1 MYKRWQQLKIED
13 ALNARR
19 VLLLSGPRQCGKTT
33 LVESYAKQHTIYRT
47 LDDFSLLEAA
57 KIDPHGFVTHDN
69 ELMIID
75 EIQRCPELLQ
85 AIKMDVDKNKSM
97 GRFLLTGSA
106 NIQSLPSVT
115 ESLAGRVRHLRL
127 RPLTQGEIEGN
138 DSKFLSSVFDNKLD
152 MQSCFNKKESL
163 TKADYLDMALNGG
176 YPEPLTLNKHQHK
189 KEWFNDYLESLMQ
202 KDLKDIINIRR
213 IDALRK
219 LLQILAAWSS
229 RLIDFSAI
237 GSGLSISKLSLT
249 SYVGSLEMLYLIER
263 VPPWTKTMYDRV
275 GKKEKLFMTDT
286 GMLGHLL
293 NWNREKIHLDAA
305 ASGLLIETF
314 VFTQLAAL
322 IDAQSQPYQL
332 SHYRD
337 KDKREIDFIIE
348 NRDGDIVGIE
358 VKAGSS
364 VSKDS
369 FKHLLWFKNKFANTK
384 SFKGIVLY
392 TGEHALS
399 FGEGFWALPISSLW
413 KS

>member
-1 MYKRWQQLKIED
+1 MYNRWQLARIED
-13 ALNARR
+13 ALNTRR

-106 NIQSLPSVT
+106 NIQSLPSVK

-127 RPLTQGEIEGN
+127 RPLTQGEIEGY
-138 DSKFLSSVFDNKLD
+138 DSNFLSNVFDNKLD
-152 MQSCFNKKESL
+152 MQSCFNIKENL
-163 TKADYLDMALNGG
+163 TKADYLDMALSGG

-237 GSGLSISKLSLT
+237 GSGLSISKLSLI

-263 VPPWTKTMYDRV
+263 VPPWTKTVYDRV

-322 IDAQSQPYQL
+322 IDAQIQPYHL

-348 NRDGDIVGIE
+348 NNDGDIVGIE

-369 FKHLLWFKNKFANTK
+369 FKHL
-384 SFKGIVLY
+384 
-392 TGEHALS
+392 
-399 FGEGFWALPISSLW
+399 FW
-413 KS
+413 

>member
-1 MYKRWQQLKIED
+1 MYKRWQQARIED
-13 ALNARR
+13 ALNTRR

-33 LVESYAKQHTIYRT
+33 LVESYEKQDTIYRT
-47 LDDFSLLEAA
+47 LDDLSLLAAA
-57 KIDPHGFVTHDN
+57 KMDPHGFVTHDN

-85 AIKMDVDKNKSM
+85 AIKMDVDKNKAM

-106 NIQSLPSVT
+106 NIQSLPSVK

-127 RPLTQGEIEGN
+127 RPLVQGEIEEYASN
-138 DSKFLSSVFDNKLD
+138 FLSLLFDNDLD
-152 MQSCFNKKESL
+152 IASSFNIKETL
-163 TKADYLDMALNGG
+163 IKADYLDMALSGG
-176 YPEPLTLNKHQHK
+176 YPEPLTLHNQQHK
-189 KEWFNDYLESLMQ
+189 KEWFDDYLEALIQ
-202 KDLKDIINIRR
+202 KDLKDIVQIRR
-213 IDALRK
+213 TDSLRK

-237 GSGLSISKLSLT
+237 GSGLSISKLSLI

-293 NWNREKIHLDAA
+293 NWNREKIHLDAT

-322 IDAQSQPYQL
+322 IDAQSQPYHL
-332 SHYRD
+332 FHYRD
-337 KDKREIDFIIE
+337 KDKREIDFVIE
-348 NRDGDIVGIE
+348 NGDGDIVCIE

-369 FKHLLWFKNKFANTK
+369 FKHLFWFKNKFSNK
-384 SFKGIVLY
+384 KPFKGIVLY
-392 TGEHALS
+392 TGAHKLS
-399 FGEGFWALPISSLW
+399 FGDGFWALPISSLW
-413 KS
+413 KA